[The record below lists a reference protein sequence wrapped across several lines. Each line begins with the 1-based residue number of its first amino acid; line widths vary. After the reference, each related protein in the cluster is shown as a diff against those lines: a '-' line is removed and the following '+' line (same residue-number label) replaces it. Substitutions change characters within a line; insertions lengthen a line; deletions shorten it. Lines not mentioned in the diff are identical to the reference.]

1 MFKRLSIILIPL
13 IFIFG
18 CRNTKTVTSE
28 THFFDT
34 TKVILID
41 TLNYKDDGVK
51 IVLTP
56 KNDVIFESS
65 DELFETITSQNYSVK
80 EIEVNRSVLEGF
92 NRMEEQTEHPEDVNV
107 ALDSARDFIN
117 DNNFFAALDI
127 LNGIKNRNDVWYY
140 YSAVSN
146 LALGNNITAM
156 AHARMAKSINPGR
169 PEYDELINGMESGS
183 LQYRGRSDSFVPQ
196 KTNKGNICL
205 KLIIANVAL
214 NVICGG
220 GGLCLSGPCAVC

>member
-18 CRNTKTVTSE
+18 CRNTKNVTSE

-92 NRMEEQTEHPEDVNV
+92 NRMEEQTTTSVEKASQIEEKKHQEKNIEHTSLRVLFFFMILVVFILFVTIIYEKIRFNNIRILAKEFEKYDVN
-107 ALDSARDFIN
+107 
-117 DNNFFAALDI
+117 
-127 LNGIKNRNDVWYY
+127 KWTY
-140 YSAVSN
+140 
-146 LALGNNITAM
+146 
-156 AHARMAKSINPGR
+156 
-169 PEYDELINGMESGS
+169 
-183 LQYRGRSDSFVPQ
+183 
-196 KTNKGNICL
+196 
-205 KLIIANVAL
+205 
-214 NVICGG
+214 
-220 GGLCLSGPCAVC
+220 